1 MTKRCA
7 DCGEVKNFSLF
18 HKNAQQKDGYS
29 CYCKKCSTDRNKNK
43 YIKASQDHEWK
54 LKQTL
59 RASKQRAE
67 KNNLE
72 HTLTLNDLKQ
82 LYPQDN
88 KCPILNIDLLKNSAR
103 DRLEGTEDIYTSIRG
118 LARELG
124 LPIVTP
130 SQANRTG
137 AKSDII
143 EGDNIAGSYSKLMI
157 GDIVVSLARNRK
169 DKLEGTGRWHIMKNR
184 LGADGMTFASKID
197 TATGHIEIYEDF
209 LEIEDTTNGGAKKS
223 TDYNALDKDEKDFLK
238 NFILSSD

>member
-29 CYCKKCSTDRNKNK
+29 CYCNKCSTDRNKNK

-88 KCPILNIDLLKNSAR
+88 KCPILNIDLCWGFPKDSSPSL
-103 DRLEGTEDIYTSIRG
+103 DRIDSKQGYTYENCQIISNR
-118 LARELG
+118 
-124 LPIVTP
+124 
-130 SQANRTG
+130 ANRI
-137 AKSDII
+137 KSDASVD
-143 EGDNIAGSYSKLMI
+143 ELEL
-157 GDIVVSLARNRK
+157 VVK
-169 DKLEGTGRWHIMKNR
+169 
-184 LGADGMTFASKID
+184 
-197 TATGHIEIYEDF
+197 Y
-209 LEIEDTTNGGAKKS
+209 
-223 TDYNALDKDEKDFLK
+223 LK
-238 NFILSSD
+238 EM